1 MLGCLVPLGGGQS
14 LGVLAGSKRLTTRR
28 VHYLNNDNDSNLVQ
42 HLTPGP
48 EPVHSELKAPPG
60 ETSLG
65 KLKEV
70 QVGF

>member
-1 MLGCLVPLGGGQS
+1 MS
-14 LGVLAGSKRLTTRR
+14 RR
-28 VHYLNNDNDSNLVQ
+28 VHYLNKANGNDSNPVQ

-48 EPVHSELKAPPG
+48 EPVHSELKAPLG